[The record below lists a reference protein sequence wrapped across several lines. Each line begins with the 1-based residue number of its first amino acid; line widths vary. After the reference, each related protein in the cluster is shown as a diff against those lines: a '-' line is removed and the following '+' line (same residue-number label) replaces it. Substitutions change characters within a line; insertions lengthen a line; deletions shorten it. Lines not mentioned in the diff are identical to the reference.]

1 VEQAGWSVG
10 QTRWLAVRD
19 CWRADNRT
27 ARAGHR
33 LQFQLLLPSR
43 NRPRRNA
50 IPEFQPRHKL
60 PLSSWHIRSCESE
73 TRFTLGLWFVH
84 YGPGGRH
91 SGDAVVEEDQLYDT
105 LQQQHQQYQ
114 RFHRR
119 NGRLTRELSVRSPA
133 SNQSAISDQS
143 IQQRIEYFHDTVLIH
158 KRSLVFRC

>member
-1 VEQAGWSVG
+1 MEAGSFRERLMRKQKIIEIIG
-10 QTRWLAVRD
+10 CLL
-19 CWRADNRT
+19 
-27 ARAGHR
+27 GH
-33 LQFQLLLPSR
+33 F
-43 NRPRRNA
+43 
-50 IPEFQPRHKL
+50 
-60 PLSSWHIRSCESE
+60 RSCESE